1 MGFIFG
7 MQQAGIQKFPY
18 VGVHCYPLYT
28 PAHPLIPAPTPPP
41 PPHTHLE
48 KNPKF
53 SIFNK
58 NMKLDEW
65 KISYQYNYKNSS

>member
-28 PAHPLIPAPTPPP
+28 PAHPLIPAPP
-41 PPHTHLE
+41 PPHPLIYT
-48 KNPKF
+48 
-53 SIFNK
+53 
-58 NMKLDEW
+58 W
-65 KISYQYNYKNSS
+65 KKIRN

>member
-28 PAHPLIPAPTPPP
+28 PAHPLIPAPP
-41 PPHTHLE
+41 PPHPLIHT
-48 KNPKF
+48 
-53 SIFNK
+53 
-58 NMKLDEW
+58 W
-65 KISYQYNYKNSS
+65 KKIRNSVSLTKT

>member
-28 PAHPLIPAPTPPP
+28 PAHPLIPAPSPPP
-41 PPHTHLE
+41 SYTLG
-48 KNPKF
+48 KNPKL

-58 NMKLDEW
+58 NMKLDEC

>member
-28 PAHPLIPAPTPPP
+28 PAHPLIPAPSPPP
-41 PPHTHLE
+41 LIHT
-48 KNPKF
+48 
-53 SIFNK
+53 
-58 NMKLDEW
+58 W
-65 KISYQYNYKNSS
+65 KKSEIKYL

>member
-7 MQQAGIQKFPY
+7 MQQAGIHAEVSICGCSLLPLVYASSSPY
-18 VGVHCYPLYT
+18 PR
-28 PAHPLIPAPTPPP
+28 PPPP

-58 NMKLDEW
+58 NMKLDEC

>member
-28 PAHPLIPAPTPPP
+28 PAHPLIPAPPPP
-41 PPHTHLE
+41 TP
-48 KNPKF
+48 
-53 SIFNK
+53 
-58 NMKLDEW
+58 
-65 KISYQYNYKNSS
+65 SYTLGKKSEIKYL